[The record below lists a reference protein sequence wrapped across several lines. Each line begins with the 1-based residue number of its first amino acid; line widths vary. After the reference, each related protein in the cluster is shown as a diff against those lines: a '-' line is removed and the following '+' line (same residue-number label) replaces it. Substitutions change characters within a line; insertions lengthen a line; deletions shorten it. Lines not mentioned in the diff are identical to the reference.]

1 MIYDMNNIKSLENV
15 SKWMELYNEH
25 KEYSAFAVVV
35 GNKMDIQNWYNIW
48 YCSKYTKEIID
59 EKLKELKDVER
70 F

>member
-35 GNKMDIQNWYNIW
+35 GNKMDILNWYNI
-48 YCSKYTKEIID
+48 
-59 EKLKELKDVER
+59 
-70 F
+70 